1 MKKISILLLL
11 LIFWGILGAKS
22 YTLKSPD
29 GKILVTIDTEP
40 KLQYSVHVGENEV
53 LESSPLSMT
62 INDGQKLGE
71 INRVEKAEESTIKE
85 TIKPT
90 VQEKRKTILDYCN
103 ELKLQFSGN
112 YGVIFRAYDDGV
124 AYRFYTKMNHE
135 ITIRDELVR
144 FNFPGD
150 PDVLLPME
158 NSLFTSQEKTYR
170 SMKLREANGQLA
182 YLPVIV
188 TLENGQRIALTE
200 VHVEDYAGLFINAG
214 VSGTPSFTGV
224 LPKYPTKEAQRGERS
239 ERHLYVD
246 ERADYIAKTEGNRLF
261 PWRLLVIPENDG
273 DLIETDI
280 VYRLAPPLRLKD
292 TDWIKPGKVAWDW
305 YNAMLLYGVDFKS
318 GVNTKT
324 YKHYVDFAAKHGL
337 EYIILDEGWS
347 DPGDL
352 FKINPD
358 MDMNALL
365 TYARS
370 KNVGIIPWV
379 VWLTLD
385 RQMDD
390 ALKMFEDWGVAGIKV
405 DFMDRDDQK
414 IVNWYWTVAEKAA
427 KHHLLL
433 DFHGAYKPTGLR
445 RAYPNVITRE
455 AVKGMEYTKWSAD
468 VTPEHN
474 VTIPFTRMLAG
485 PMDFTPGAT
494 QNANEANFNP
504 VFERP
509 MSLGTRCHQMA
520 MLVVY
525 ESPLQ
530 MICDSPSHYKREPEM
545 MSFLGPVPSVWDET
559 IVLDARLADY
569 VLIARKS
576 GKDWWLGAMTD
587 WSERK
592 LKVDLFFLGKGKY
605 EAVVFADGPNASR
618 IGIDYTK
625 SVKSVSS
632 KDVLPVHMAPG
643 GGWAAHLKPVS
654 D

>member
-365 TYARS
+365 TYALS